1 MLCGVDDEDFYVCF
15 CFVQL
20 SVLLNFS
27 LFVNNLENS
36 SLCELSTQTG
46 VCFVELGN
54 DHFRHLSVHDQEE
67 CYKLEECLLMSN
79 TLYCGTLEEYLSS
92 LLKSCSSCKIIVEYL
107 STLLYDTRRR
117 GEQLYNWR
125 NPRRHAVKRIFWSPE
140 LKHRLAS
147 SRSTPPGLW
156 QCRKT
161 IRKCGFIKHS
171 TKMTSLRQS
180 CNSNLMSYLF
190 VGLT

>member
-1 MLCGVDDEDFYVCF
+1 MLCGVDDQDFYYVCF

-27 LFVNNLENS
+27 LFVNNLKNS
-36 SLCELSTQTG
+36 SLCELSIQTG
-46 VCFVELGN
+46 VCFVGLGN

-92 LLKSCSSCKIIVEYL
+92 LLKSCASCKIIVEYL
-107 STLLYDTRRR
+107 STLLYDTCRR

-147 SRSTPPGLW
+147 CRSMPAGLW
-156 QCRKT
+156 RCRKT
-161 IRKCGFIKHS
+161 I
-171 TKMTSLRQS
+171 
-180 CNSNLMSYLF
+180 
-190 VGLT
+190 